1 MYSRTRLF
9 NNLPMDICFSSIHSF
24 KSFSSL
30 KLRITVLL
38 FPSSAIVY
46 YNVGKYI
53 IVSDYEINVIIEV
66 SFLYFYRLTYYDLTS
81 LQRGAIMIDSAKEM
95 PATEKTVTVM
105 AQPAQ
110 IELSTN
116 AKGQH
121 QWTIKLYGESMD
133 DGLLKQVLQI
143 DEALSEKY
151 KSERDVK

>member
-1 MYSRTRLF
+1 MNSTGEL
-9 NNLPMDICFSSIHSF
+9 
-24 KSFSSL
+24 
-30 KLRITVLL
+30 
-38 FPSSAIVY
+38 
-46 YNVGKYI
+46 
-53 IVSDYEINVIIEV
+53 
-66 SFLYFYRLTYYDLTS
+66 
-81 LQRGAIMIDSAKEM
+81 

-133 DGLLKQVLQI
+133 NDLLNQVLQI
-143 DEALSEKY
+143 DETLSEKF

>member
-1 MYSRTRLF
+1 MNSTGEL
-9 NNLPMDICFSSIHSF
+9 
-24 KSFSSL
+24 
-30 KLRITVLL
+30 
-38 FPSSAIVY
+38 
-46 YNVGKYI
+46 
-53 IVSDYEINVIIEV
+53 
-66 SFLYFYRLTYYDLTS
+66 
-81 LQRGAIMIDSAKEM
+81 
-95 PATEKTVTVM
+95 PATEKTVTIM

>member
-1 MYSRTRLF
+1 
-9 NNLPMDICFSSIHSF
+9 
-24 KSFSSL
+24 
-30 KLRITVLL
+30 
-38 FPSSAIVY
+38 
-46 YNVGKYI
+46 
-53 IVSDYEINVIIEV
+53 
-66 SFLYFYRLTYYDLTS
+66 
-81 LQRGAIMIDSAKEM
+81 MIDSAREM

-133 DGLLKQVLQI
+133 DDLLKQVLQI